1 MTKIL
6 IVEDHD
12 TLRSQLVQVL
22 KLSDYDVF
30 GVGNGDDGI
39 QAALTQ
45 QPDLILCD
53 IMLGETSG
61 FDVLQAVRENSATS
75 TTPFIIVSAKDDRAS
90 MRRGMALGA
99 DDYITKP
106 FTSAELVSAIATRLE
121 RRQALTREAERSL
134 DAIRQQLMRM
144 VTHELRTPLTSI
156 NMVVDVISRQRN
168 VLETEQLTELLDT
181 LAAGSKRLS
190 RLVDQIVLISQLQSG
205 MLSPSNIQEA
215 GLEAPL
221 WEIIIA
227 AIGLAR
233 RFAYR
238 NPNVNIELS
247 DRKNDAPVV
256 CNPLALKHALAELI
270 TNALN
275 FSPDGGSITISQ
287 WAAEGAVFIDITDSG
302 PGIAPDQ
309 LQRALAHFEQIDRQT
324 QEQQGLGLGLGLAH
338 QLITVHGGSLNL
350 QSVPGK
356 GTQAIVALPMAVG
369 AYV

>member
-6 IVEDHD
+6 IIEDHD
-12 TLRSQLVQVL
+12 TLRGQLMQVL
-22 KLSDYDVF
+22 TLSDYDVA
-30 GVGNGDDGI
+30 GVANGAEGI
-39 QAALTQ
+39 EIALSQ
-45 QPDLILCD
+45 HPDLILCD

-61 FDVLQAVRENSATS
+61 FDVLQAVRSSEATRS
-75 TTPFIIVSAKDDRAS
+75 TPFIIMSAKDDRAS
-90 MRRGMALGA
+90 MRRGMAMGA

-106 FTSAELVSAIATRLE
+106 FTSLELVKAIETRLE
-121 RRQALTREAERSL
+121 RQHTITLDAERNL
-134 DAIRQQLMRM
+134 DATRQQLMRM

-156 NMVVDVISRQRN
+156 NMVVDIISRQRN
-168 VLETEQLTELLDT
+168 VLETDQLTELLDT
-181 LAAGSKRLS
+181 LASGSKRLS

-205 MLSPSNIQEA
+205 MLAASNIQA
-215 GLEAPL
+215 SGLQAPL

-247 DRKNDAPVV
+247 DRQNDAPVM

-275 FSPDGGSITISQ
+275 FSPDGGSISISQ

-309 LQRALAHFEQIDRQT
+309 LQRALEHFEQIDRQT
-324 QEQQGLGLGLGLAH
+324 QEQQGMGLGLGLAH
-338 QLITVHGGSLNL
+338 QLIVVHGGSLNL

-356 GTQAIVALPMAVG
+356 GTQALVALPVAVG

>member
-12 TLRSQLVQVL
+12 TLRGQLMQVL
-22 KLSDYDVF
+22 KLSDYDVV
-30 GVGNGDDGI
+30 GVADGGEGI
-39 QAALTQ
+39 QVALTQ

-53 IMLGETSG
+53 IMLGEING
-61 FDVLQAVRENSATS
+61 FDVLQAVRQNAATTS
-75 TTPFIIVSAKDDRAS
+75 TPFIIISAKDDRTS
-90 MRRGMALGA
+90 MRQGMALGA

-106 FTSAELVSAIATRLE
+106 FTSSELVKAIETRLE
-121 RRQALTREAERSL
+121 RQHAITREAERSL
-134 DAIRQQLMRM
+134 EETRQQLMRM

-156 NMVVDVISRQRN
+156 NMVVDIITRQRK
-168 VLETEQLTELLDT
+168 VLDTDQLTELLDT
-181 LAAGSKRLS
+181 LAIGSKRLS

-205 MLSPSNIQEA
+205 MLSASSIQDA
-215 GLEAPL
+215 GLQTPL

-238 NPNVNIELS
+238 NPSVNIALS
-247 DRKNDAPVV
+247 DHKDDAPVV

-275 FSPDGGSITISQ
+275 FSPEGGSISISQ
-287 WAAEGAVFIDITDSG
+287 WAAEGAIFVDITDSG
-302 PGIAPDQ
+302 PGIARDQ
-309 LQRALAHFEQIDRQT
+309 LQRALSHFEQINRQT
-324 QEQQGLGLGLGLAH
+324 QEQQGMGLGLGLAH
-338 QLITVHGGSLNL
+338 QVITVHGGSLTL

-356 GTQAIVALPMAVG
+356 GTQAIVALPVAVG
-369 AYV
+369 AYL